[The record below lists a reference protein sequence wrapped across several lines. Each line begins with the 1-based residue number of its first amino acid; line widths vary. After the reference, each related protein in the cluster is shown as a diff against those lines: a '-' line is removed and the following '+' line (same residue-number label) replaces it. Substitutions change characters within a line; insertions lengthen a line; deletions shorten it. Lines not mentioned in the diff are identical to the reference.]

1 MLDELLQAKDPQSN
15 LPIQLSCE
23 FPSLGC
29 DIVAV
34 DSRKVMSEILF
45 QQSSGEKDL
54 YNTVKD
60 EWLQPESNNLKSS
73 IAIAG
78 PAQVGKT
85 QLLKSL
91 LRDVR
96 RRYDYLF
103 YVPLM
108 YVNFSTEMNILQF
121 LALQNNLK
129 WFNYQSDSD
138 FQLFKRVVEKLQNSK
153 EKVCI
158 ILDDLDKS
166 EYNYKKHVYDKAI
179 FETTEAGFLVTN
191 ILRKWFRNGQK
202 IVLLRPWEFFQLHVD
217 NALQSMNTIYVQ
229 GIDHERLSED
239 MKIRCQWKSCR
250 SNNACLGS
258 VITNHNASECSLC
271 KHCCMNNCHKEIQS
285 LSNMPNLRNLLIKQ
299 LFLTPSSA
307 VVAVASVLTHDLYRK
322 IRSFLKN
329 FSLNNIGRFAW
340 ENYAQRYFVFEEG
353 DFLASDLKREEINL
367 FFSCMVES
375 SLFSSEDCN
384 DLVFFFS
391 HILLQE
397 LLAALWLLTL
407 PSPDFK
413 VELNVHKKSFL
424 DGSFDVLRDFMLAIC
439 TNPLLKKYHKTL
451 FKEVQLENLQYLR
464 QSLMAKQTSK
474 NNVCFRD
481 T

>member
-1 MLDELLQAKDPQSN
+1 
-15 LPIQLSCE
+15 
-23 FPSLGC
+23 
-29 DIVAV
+29 
-34 DSRKVMSEILF
+34 MSEILF
-45 QQSSGEKDL
+45 QRSSGEKDL

-73 IAIAG
+73 IAIVG

-96 RRYDYLF
+96 SRYDYLF

-239 MKIRCQWKSCR
+239 MKIRCQRKSCR

-299 LFLTPSSA
+299 LSLTPSSA

-322 IRSFLKN
+322 IRIFLKN

-340 ENYAQRYFVFEEG
+340 ENYAQRYT
-353 DFLASDLKREEINL
+353 L
-367 FFSCMVES
+367 F
-375 SLFSSEDCN
+375 
-384 DLVFFFS
+384 
-391 HILLQE
+391 
-397 LLAALWLLTL
+397 
-407 PSPDFK
+407 
-413 VELNVHKKSFL
+413 
-424 DGSFDVLRDFMLAIC
+424 
-439 TNPLLKKYHKTL
+439 LKKAIFWH
-451 FKEVQLENLQYLR
+451 QI
-464 QSLMAKQTSK
+464 
-474 NNVCFRD
+474 
-481 T
+481 